1 MDGWALRAHTAAM
14 TEPNRY
20 AVPLESL
27 AGVRVGETEQVQE
40 QAVSPHPESSAWS
53 GPQLHPFGDG
63 MGTDVDGD

>member
-1 MDGWALRAHTAAM
+1 M

-20 AVPLESL
+20 AVPLQSL
-27 AGVRVGETEQVQE
+27 AGVRVDETEQVQV
-40 QAVSPHPESSAWS
+40 QAASLHPESSAWS